1 MRRPHR
7 LRAGTK
13 NLAPK
18 NLKGKIWDYRT
29 TDYKTATESIGKS
42 AGRQI
47 GRSGRQRIANGNWR
61 VVNSEWRFLEGT
73 AHALPK
79 IFGTSGDV
87 PSFRCSPF
95 RS

>member
-18 NLKGKIWDYRT
+18 NFKGKIWDYRT

-42 AGRQI
+42 AGQQI
-47 GRSGRQRIANGNWR
+47 GRSGRQRIANG
-61 VVNSEWRFLEGT
+61 EWRMANSKFLT
-73 AHALPK
+73 THPRWVATKSKQAK
-79 IFGTSGDV
+79 A
-87 PSFRCSPF
+87 C
-95 RS
+95 